1 MTRLRVAA
9 AVAAALLLGACS
21 SKPEAPQPSTTQP
34 TPPAATQT
42 STTQTSTTEPSAPGA
57 HGNLADCLHA
67 HGVPESAG
75 PAVVLGPPEGVDPAT
90 WDQAM
95 KACSTFA
102 PGPAGS

>member
-34 TPPAATQT
+34 TPSATQT
-42 STTQTSTTEPSAPGA
+42 STAQTSTTEPSAPGA